1 MSDDPVCVDCGLRA
15 ESVEQPRSPKKVKGN
30 PRKLEKLAAVLVV
43 LLFGLMIV
51 VVIEDR
57 ATEPSS
63 PREAAVPVWDGRLAD
78 VTGEDAIYRLEATQA
93 AMRREVALLGRWVR
107 EGVEALPE
115 EAEVT
120 LALASLDAGQER
132 LDAHVARL
140 EADQLR
146 LREVVMAYQLELA
159 RLAQQLIQQ
168 GQVLESLR
176 AWKGD

>member
-1 MSDDPVCVDCGLRA
+1 MSDDLPEVEYGLPYSST
-15 ESVEQPRSPKKVKGN
+15 EKPRSPKNVEGSTGKLVK
-30 PRKLEKLAAVLVV
+30 LVTVLAVL
-43 LLFGLMIV
+43 LLGLMIV
-51 VVIEDR
+51 VVIEDKV
-57 ATEPSS
+57 TGPSS
-63 PREAAVPVWDGRLAD
+63 PREAAPPVWGGRLTD
-78 VTGEDAIYRLEATQA
+78 VTGEDAIHRLEVTQA
-93 AMRREVALLGRWVR
+93 AIRREVALLGRWMR

-120 LALASLDAGQER
+120 LALASLDAGQEH

-176 AWKGD
+176 AGQGD